1 MKDLTR
7 RRFLTHTTIGVA
19 FAGALALVPGVAA
32 ALRLPAT
39 TSKVGLGKKAGGP
52 VIAHVRDLAT
62 GEIAFLVGTERF
74 IIRDREL
81 AVRMHSAAR
90 SR

>member
-19 FAGALALVPGVAA
+19 FAGVLALVPGVAA
-32 ALRLPAT
+32 ALKLPAA
-39 TSKVGLGKKAGGP
+39 TSKVGLGRKAEGP

>member
-1 MKDLTR
+1 MLSAKHMPKGPQGQKRPSD
-7 RRFLTHTTIGVA
+7 A
-19 FAGALALVPGVAA
+19 
-32 ALRLPAT
+32 
-39 TSKVGLGKKAGGP
+39 VGLAVHIMK
-52 VIAHVRDLAT
+52 LAT